1 MALLTE
7 GFGIVEPISSIA
19 ALVVD
24 F

>member
-1 MALLTE
+1 MALLAE
-7 GFGIVEPISSIA
+7 DFGIVEPISSIA